1 MNSDGGS
8 PGHSGDGLGREEPN
22 IEVLDEPTS
31 TPDMEHSNHASC
43 LSQQV
48 TIPSDLVEMLS
59 TLIGDASTGIDLGRL
74 ASVKFASS
82 EVELFRRFMTHCLEG
97 RHMNDADKEA
107 LTKIKNLLKVNHDHT

>member
-1 MNSDGGS
+1 MGGS
-8 PGHSGDGLGREEPN
+8 PGHGGDGLGREEPN

-43 LSQQV
+43 LSQQG

-59 TLIGDASTGIDLGRL
+59 TLIGDASAGIDLGRSFKL
-74 ASVKFASS
+74 ASS
-82 EVELFRRFMTHCLEG
+82 EVELFRRFLTYCLEK
-97 RHMNDADKEA
+97 RDMDDADKEV

>member
-43 LSQQV
+43 LSQQG

-59 TLIGDASTGIDLGRL
+59 TLIGDASAGIDLGRL
-74 ASVKFASS
+74 
-82 EVELFRRFMTHCLEG
+82 EFRTCKLRG
-97 RHMNDADKEA
+97 RTFPSISD
-107 LTKIKNLLKVNHDHT
+107 LLPGKKGHGRR